1 MSLLS
6 TLFSALGVLTAVGLV
21 GVFVAVFI
29 VGDFKGPDAHA

>member
-1 MSLLS
+1 MSG
-6 TLFSALGVLTAVGLV
+6 FDIAGAVVAVLLV